1 MPCIPNMVLSHHLPI
16 GMELGDI
23 AIGQTLLEVGS
34 TFQKI
39 GMLEREYLGD
49 VYNKF
54 FKPFNSHLQVEFNLL
69 VTVDPPIPPL
79 SGLAKSTAAFGKWR
93 LRESY
98 I

>member
-1 MPCIPNMVLSHHLPI
+1 MVLSHHLPI

-54 FKPFNSHLQVEFNLL
+54 FKPFNSHLQVEFDLL
-69 VTVDPPIPPL
+69 VTVDPPN
-79 SGLAKSTAAFGKWR
+79 TAA
-93 LRESY
+93 LRTGEIYGGIRKMAVEGVIY

>member
-69 VTVDPPIPPL
+69 VTVDHPQYRR
-79 SGLAKSTAAFGKWR
+79 SQDWR
-93 LRESY
+93 NLRRHSENGG
-98 I
+98 

>member
-54 FKPFNSHLQVEFNLL
+54 FKPFNSHLQVVFSLL
-69 VTVDPPIPPL
+69 VTVDPPQYRR
-79 SGLAKSTAAFGKWR
+79 SQDWR
-93 LRESY
+93 NLRRHSENGG
-98 I
+98 